1 MLSKCCYFEFIF
13 SRFAKVH
20 KDHIMNMPQ
29 GMSFETAA
37 AIPEA
42 WVTAYQLM
50 FKVAKIQQDETAL
63 IMAGASGV
71 GTVLIQMCKYV
82 GAHSIAVCSSWEK
95 LERCKQLGSF
105 DGINHK

>member
-1 MLSKCCYFEFIF
+1 
-13 SRFAKVH
+13 
-20 KDHIMNMPQ
+20 MNIPE

-42 WVTAYQLM
+42 WVTAYQLLK
-50 FKVAKIQQDETAL
+50 KVSNIQPGETAL

-71 GTVLIQMCKYV
+71 GTVLIQMCKYF

-95 LERCKQLGSF
+95 LERCK
-105 DGINHK
+105 